1 MRYRESA
8 VSSYLKVL
16 ERLKP
21 LLLPRVDSNEEKE
34 HLALCFPSKAAVL
47 ICSFDMLTRFCLSP
61 ENEEC
66 YSIQLLALR

>member
-1 MRYRESA
+1 MRYLKSA
-8 VSSYLKVL
+8 VSGYFIVL
-16 ERLKP
+16 EQLKH

-34 HLALCFPSKAAVL
+34 HLALCFLSKAAVL